1 MHIHFAEQPGLS
13 ACQGSSGQSPAL
25 QRDAQSA
32 ARRCSAAPDPAA
44 GVPLCRWKHGVR
56 SALNAFS
63 MFNKTGAVRDGE
75 VVWRLDEASL
85 QQEQEAQYFVSPRV
99 HTPHTHGTGCT
110 LSSAVAAYYPHKN
123 DLRLAVSSAKSY
135 LQGAIEAGAAW
146 KVGSGHGPLAHFWR
160 ISTH

>member
-1 MHIHFAEQPGLS
+1 MHIHFADQPGLS

-85 QQEQEAQYFVSPRV
+85 QQEQEAQ
-99 HTPHTHGTGCT
+99 
-110 LSSAVAAYYPHKN
+110 A
-123 DLRLAVSSAKSY
+123 AVSSPA
-135 LQGAIEAGAAW
+135 
-146 KVGSGHGPLAHFWR
+146 VGSRAGGCPTLCPRPL
-160 ISTH
+160 ITPCSLP